1 MPGAPRRGWPGR
13 AGPCPSPSH
22 RRSRRGEAG
31 VSSTGGREAARPESA
46 RLPVWGSHLLV
57 RLARPRCTHSTP
69 LRAPLVNFHH
79 QRAPGQPSVL
89 TGRFPGLPS
98 LALQLPCRRAGR
110 WRLGYSKES
119 RRRTAGGGGWSGLRL
134 PGGRDMKILG
144 RILRLHRFSLAD
156 LLLFVFLGLDMTQP
170 VEFSAA
176 ATSQP
181 AGLNSPSN
189 TNAVAVSDSRIDVS
203 WQDNSANET
212 GFEVHRS
219 ADGSNGAFTL
229 VATTAAGVT
238 ARGDLGLNP
247 STQYCYKVR
256 AFKRADGRTRDSDFS
271 NTACATTLAPP
282 PPPPGLHVTAAT
294 TGVDL
299 DADGYS
305 VDVWKDSGGSRI
317 HVTSTGLPANGT
329 VTISGLDPAAYQVE
343 LSGVAV
349 NCDLA
354 SPNPQAVTLG
364 SSDAAV
370 QFDVTCAL
378 VTQLAFASTVDGNPE
393 IYVINSNGTGSTRLT
408 FSDPASDA
416 EPAWSPDGTKIA
428 FRSDRSG
435 SPEIYVINADGSNPV
450 RLTDAA
456 GGNFHPAWS
465 PDGTKVAFTSKR
477 DGNGEIY
484 VMNADGTGLVNLTN
498 HGADDGDPAWSP
510 DGTKIAFTSDRDG
523 NAEIYV
529 MNADGSGVARLTSD
543 PSAASAAPE
552 WSPDGSK
559 IAFSRRWSSS
569 GSCFEGIFVM
579 NVDGSGV
586 NQVTCCEAH
595 GPVWSPDGRKI
606 AFTANASVSPV
617 IAVIRADGTDLVE
630 LTSGSDPAWR
640 RGGAVSGCIE
650 CGDGCPIGAI
660 CNGGGCCVP
669 HCFDGSWGGEEGGT
683 DCGGACLAKCQS
695 GQHCWVGYDCA
706 SGSCV
711 NDVCQ

>member
-450 RLTDAA
+450 RLT
-456 GGNFHPAWS
+456 NHPAQ
-465 PDGTKVAFTSKR
+465 DA
-477 DGNGEIY
+477 E
-484 VMNADGTGLVNLTN
+484 
-498 HGADDGDPAWSP
+498 PAWSP
-510 DGTKIAFTSDRDG
+510 DGTKIAFASKRNG
-523 NAEIYV
+523 NPEIFV
-529 MNADGSGVARLTSD
+529 MNADGSAVTQLTS
-543 PSAASAAPE
+543 
-552 WSPDGSK
+552 
-559 IAFSRRWSSS
+559 S
-569 GSCFEGIFVM
+569 GGNSEGH
-579 NVDGSGV
+579 SHP
-586 NQVTCCEAH
+586 A
-595 GPVWSPDGRKI
+595 WYPDGRKI
-606 AFTANASVSPV
+606 AFVAASCLDTCSS
-617 IAVIRADGTDLVE
+617 VIRVMRANGTDLVD

-640 RGGAVSGCIE
+640 RGCVPTRPTEICDNGL
-650 CGDGCPIGAI
+650 DDD
-660 CNGGGCCVP
+660 CNGLIDAADPACANSSCPHGDCMVDVCGQEYGCDGVTGCCVP
-669 HCFDGSWGGEEGGT
+669 HCGDGAWNGDEGDV
-683 DCGGACLAKCQS
+683 DCGGSCGAKCTA
-695 GQHCWVGYDCA
+695 GQHCWSNFDCA

-711 NDVCQ
+711 GDICQ